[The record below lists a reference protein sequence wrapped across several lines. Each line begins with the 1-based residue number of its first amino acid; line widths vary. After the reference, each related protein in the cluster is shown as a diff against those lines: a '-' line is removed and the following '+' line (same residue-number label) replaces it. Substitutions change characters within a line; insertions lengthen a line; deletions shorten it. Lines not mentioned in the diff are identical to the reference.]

1 MLSGKHFSAFYKA
14 SDFCWQTIL
23 DFPQH
28 LRMTHIY
35 YRYHEMVLWTFRS
48 KRSIQL
54 PNVPKTDLDAQKK
67 LKPVSFTSTLYT
79 NFDLVVKKL
88 GLLSLTKIFFL
99 HQSLPVLVGIRHVRK
114 IILKRESFTIV
125 CDVLDW

>member
-1 MLSGKHFSAFYKA
+1 
-14 SDFCWQTIL
+14 
-23 DFPQH
+23 
-28 LRMTHIY
+28 MTHIY

-125 CDVLDW
+125 CDLLDW